1 MKIVRYG
8 SPGAELPGLID
19 SEGRVRSLWPLL
31 TDIDARSLTPEMLA
45 VIGAIDPNALPL
57 APQGVRLGAP
67 VSNVRQILAV
77 AVNYAAHGAE
87 RGNEVPP
94 EPVVFHKSVGSLTGP
109 TDDIVLPPETEEN
122 DWEIELGI
130 LIGSRAKRVS
140 ESEAIECVAGY
151 CLLNDVTERHWQHKR
166 SGQLNKGKSF
176 DTFTPIGPWLL
187 TADTVE
193 DPQTL
198 DMWLDLN
205 GVRRQEASTSQ
216 MVYGVAKLV
225 SYISQFMT
233 LEPGD
238 LIASGTPAGVGAACK
253 PPLFLQEGDRL
264 EFGITGLG
272 VQTHAIVRDRS
283 DVIQINQNK
292 SAVG

>member
-8 SPGAELPGLID
+8 PAGAERPGLID
-19 SEGRVRSLWPLL
+19 PEGRVRSLWPLL
-31 TDIDARSLTPEMLA
+31 TDIDARALTPELLA
-45 VIGAIDPNALPL
+45 VLKAIDPMALPL
-57 APQGVRLGAP
+57 APHGARLGAP
-67 VSNVRQILAV
+67 VGNIRQILAV
-77 AVNYAAHGAE
+77 AVNYADHGAE
-87 RGNEVPP
+87 RGNEVPA
-94 EPVVFHKSVGSLTGP
+94 EPVVFHKSVGSLSGP
-109 TDDIVLPPETEEN
+109 TDPIVLPPDTVEN

-140 ESEAIECVAGY
+140 ESEASACVAGY

-187 TADTVE
+187 TADSVE
-193 DPQTL
+193 DPQAL

-216 MVYGVAKLV
+216 MIYGVAKLV

-253 PPLFLQEGDRL
+253 PPVFLQAGDRL

-272 VQTHAIVRDRS
+272 EQSHAVVRDPS
-283 DVIQINQNK
+283 DAVVLIQPK